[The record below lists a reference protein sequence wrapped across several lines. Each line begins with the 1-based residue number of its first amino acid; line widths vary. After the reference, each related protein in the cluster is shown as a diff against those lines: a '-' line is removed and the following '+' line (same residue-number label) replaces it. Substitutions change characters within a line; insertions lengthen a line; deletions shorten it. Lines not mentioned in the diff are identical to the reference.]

1 MAPLHVELRHGNAV
15 LLHIYIAYVLN
26 NHIRKKKMA
35 LQMVVME
42 EGSTTAPITTTENIG
57 YDAVPPKRPPKAE

>member
-1 MAPLHVELRHGNAV
+1 M

-42 EGSTTAPITTTENIG
+42 EGSTTGPITTTENIG